1 MNTLSI
7 KVNFLILIFLVIRTA
22 GVLSKDL
29 DEKERTARASFVQKL
44 LNKHK
49 HLEGRIRLVGGKGKF
64 EGKQSYPLRG

>member
-1 MNTLSI
+1 MKFISI
-7 KVNFLILIFLVIRTA
+7 KVNLLILAFLVIRTV

-64 EGKQSYPLRG
+64 DGK